1 MELFPRDWLGNNNLL
16 ELLLF
21 LEGHFHIF
29 LKLRVSV
36 HTPPPPALLSLSLQL
51 MEIEKIAV
59 IQLLCLRMIHL
70 YPVHQKKH
78 STWRAPKRIQI
89 TIYCWDYKTKV
100 TVLLLLIKK
109 LMLLKPITKQRGSFV
124 KLHYDAI

>member
-36 HTPPPPALLSLSLQL
+36 HPAPARFAFTIPAVNGNWKNSSDTTSLPQNDSSVPCPS
-51 MEIEKIAV
+51 EKTFY
-59 IQLLCLRMIHL
+59 LEG
-70 YPVHQKKH
+70 
-78 STWRAPKRIQI
+78 
-89 TIYCWDYKTKV
+89 TKENPDND
-100 TVLLLLIKK
+100 LLLRLQDKSNSVAVVDK
-109 LMLLKPITKQRGSFV
+109 ETDVV
-124 KLHYDAI
+124 KANHQIER